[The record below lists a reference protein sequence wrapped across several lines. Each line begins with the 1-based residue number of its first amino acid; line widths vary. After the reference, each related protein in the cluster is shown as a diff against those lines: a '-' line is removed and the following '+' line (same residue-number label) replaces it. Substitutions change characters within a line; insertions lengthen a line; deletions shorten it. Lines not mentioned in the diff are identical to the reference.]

1 MRVLVTGATG
11 FIGRATT
18 LALLEAGHAVRA
30 FVRDPA
36 RAVLAFGERPVDV
49 IAGDVRDGAHVRAAL
64 DGVDAVVHAAATYS
78 YRRADTDL
86 MLKDNPAIAEAV
98 LGAAA
103 AAGTSHVID
112 VSSGIVFK
120 AHPNGP
126 QAGSVDTAS
135 PYWDAGDRQWNDPYL
150 RSKVLAEQVGRRFLA
165 DGLPLS
171 TIHPGL
177 VVGPFDRGPGVSGG
191 VLVAL
196 LSNPGV
202 DPEGRGTWI
211 DVRDVAGA
219 IVGALARPAGG
230 RHLVAA
236 HYLPFREMAATL
248 DRLTGRHV
256 RRLWLSP
263 SSTRRGAS
271 LNDLTGGYLMRALP
285 PRDSLEFVLTG
296 APVDGSS
303 GEAALGRPY
312 RAIEATLTDTLRWWA
327 ANGVIPRRWAGPL
340 AV

>member
-36 RAVLAFGERPVDV
+36 RAILAFGERPVDV
-49 IAGDVRDGAHVRAAL
+49 MAGDVRDGAHVRAAL
-64 DGVDAVVHAAATYS
+64 DGVDALVHAAATYS

-86 MLKDNPAIAEAV
+86 MLGDNPAIAEAV

-103 AAGTSHVID
+103 AAGTRHVID
-112 VSSGIVFK
+112 VSSGVVFK
-120 AHPNGP
+120 AHP
-126 QAGSVDTAS
+126 AGERAGVIDTDA
-135 PYWDAGDRQWNDPYL
+135 PLWDTGDRQWNDPYL
-150 RSKVLAEQVGRRFLA
+150 RSKVLAEQVARRWKA

-177 VVGPFDRGPGVSGG
+177 VIGPVDRGPGVSGA

-196 LSNPGV
+196 LSNPGL

-211 DVRDVAGA
+211 DVRDVASA
-219 IVGALARPAGG
+219 IVGALARPPGG
-230 RHLVAA
+230 RYLVAA
-236 HYLPFREMAATL
+236 HYLPFREMADRL
-248 DRLTGRHV
+248 DRLSGRRV

-263 SSTRRGAS
+263 TSTRRGAA
-271 LNDLTGGYLMRALP
+271 LNDLTGGLLMRALP
-285 PRDSLEFVLTG
+285 SRDSLEFILTG
-296 APVDGSS
+296 VPIDGSS
-303 GEAALGRPY
+303 GEVALGRPY
-312 RAIEATLTDTLRWWA
+312 RGIDATLTDTLRWWA
-327 ANGVIPRRWAGPL
+327 SNGVIPRRWAGRL
-340 AV
+340 ID